1 MPKLNTEQL
10 MERTQKCI
18 HHLDLA
24 KRLQP
29 KTSALLNA
37 EQQLAVALAV
47 EVELK
52 KSKRARTDDREA
64 STWLEIN

>member
-1 MPKLNTEQL
+1 MV
-10 MERTQKCI
+10 
-18 HHLDLA
+18 
-24 KRLQP
+24 